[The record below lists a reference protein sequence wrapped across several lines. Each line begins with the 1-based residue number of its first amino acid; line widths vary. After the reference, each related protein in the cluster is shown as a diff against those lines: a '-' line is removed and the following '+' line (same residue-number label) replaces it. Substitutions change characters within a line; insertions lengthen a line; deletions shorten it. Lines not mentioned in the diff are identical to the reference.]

1 MPPTSQP
8 SGPNTPGGEPYC
20 DWKSWMKR
28 RTSGR
33 VDDPRSTHAHV
44 TTVPSPAP
52 AVVER
57 YDSVFIADEPNSGI
71 ESAPPS
77 VRPVRRSVAPGPDP
91 VHATLPHPARSTRC
105 TTPARASSSGRTS
118 DSAMSLVPRSVV
130 SSPPNASEKLDPSP
144 TRQVPPTDR
153 DDPRIAA
160 ASAADSP
167 DRPATT
173 RRHDDHPCAAREDPS
188 SDRLS
193 VGMPAP
199 SGALQPTWAPTRTG
213 RSPPPRTTDRPPPT
227 GRARSRSTRPL
238 RRPDRPP
245 RGPPA
250 GPRDRPPPGARAAGR
265 GAREPPSARTREP
278 TCRGGTRSSRA
289 RGRERQTA
297 RRPARARGRGRQRR
311 RLAGQAG
318 DDPPPRRPSLRGE
331 GGPQLGQAERGDAGA
346 VQERSNRRGLR
357 PERADHRPPRTTDRP
372 PPTGRAR
379 SPSTRPLRRP
389 DRPPRAPPAGL
400 RDRPP
405 PAARAAGRRAR
416 ESPSARTREPTCH
429 GGTRSSRARGR
440 ERQTARRPRPCTRW
454 PGSRPGRPERRRSR
468 GVGSCRFGSPRTRER
483 ADGWV
488 V

>member
-71 ESAPPS
+71 ASAPPS
-77 VRPVRRSVAPGPDP
+77 VSPVRRSVAPGPDP
-91 VHATLPHPARSTRC
+91 VHATLPHPDRSTRC

-118 DSAMSLVPRSVV
+118 DPAMSRRAEIRREQRPELVREARP
-130 SSPPNASEKLDPSP
+130 
-144 TRQVPPTDR
+144 
-153 DDPRIAA
+153 IAHETG
-160 ASAADSP
+160 
-167 DRPATT
+167 PA
-173 RRHDDHPCAAREDPS
+173 H
-188 SDRLS
+188 
-193 VGMPAP
+193 
-199 SGALQPTWAPTRTG
+199 
-213 RSPPPRTTDRPPPT
+213 
-227 GRARSRSTRPL
+227 RSRRYPY
-238 RRPDRPP
+238 
-245 RGPPA
+245 
-250 GPRDRPPPGARAAGR
+250 
-265 GAREPPSARTREP
+265 
-278 TCRGGTRSSRA
+278 
-289 RGRERQTA
+289 
-297 RRPARARGRGRQRR
+297 RGRQRC
-311 RLAGQAG
+311 RLAGQPG

-346 VQERSNRRGLR
+346 VQERSHRRGLR
-357 PERADHRPPRTTDRP
+357 PERADHRRHERRIVHHRLGERVRLRLVPFDVQADHLGHHRQVPAIDRLLERELQTEERGSHRLRGP
-372 PPTGRAR
+372 GNRHVVQERDLHGHGVGSGRA
-379 SPSTRPLRRP
+379 
-389 DRPPRAPPAGL
+389 
-400 RDRPP
+400 
-405 PAARAAGRRAR
+405 
-416 ESPSARTREPTCH
+416 
-429 GGTRSSRARGR
+429 
-440 ERQTARRPRPCTRW
+440 ARRRRPCTRR